1 MSRKSQEVFRYKYHK
16 NYDVQAIKNEV
27 FKLEEEWFKDTS
39 RQDFFDVHKETT
51 TVFLT
56 DSGSTWEPYE
66 PYAGSIREPESL
78 LYRLVEPI
86 IKDLEQLHN
95 GKVGKAIL
103 TKLKAGKK
111 VNGHTDRGNYLDIS
125 RRNHIPITTNNKV
138 FFAIGEGLL
147 NMYEGE
153 CWEINNMQY
162 HEVINDSEE
171 DRIHLIIDII
181 PNEYIG
187 R

>member
-1 MSRKSQEVFRYKYHK
+1 
-16 NYDVQAIKNEV
+16 
-27 FKLEEEWFKDTS
+27 
-39 RQDFFDVHKETT
+39 
-51 TVFLT
+51 
-56 DSGSTWEPYE
+56 
-66 PYAGSIREPESL
+66 
-78 LYRLVEPI
+78 LVEPI
-86 IKDLEQLHN
+86 IKDLEQLYN

-111 VNGHTDRGNYLDIS
+111 INGHTDRGNYLDIS

-138 FFAIGEGLL
+138 FFAIGKGLL
-147 NMYEGE
+147 NMHEGE

-187 R
+187 K